1 MGEGALGLLGVTL
14 AAAVGELVLPVR
26 EGGGL
31 RRLFRLLVVL
41 AVLLLLLRP
50 LSGALSELQGLW
62 EEGLPPIGGEAQD
75 FEGVLQEAVRA
86 QSAIDLEA
94 GLCALLQAEL
104 GLREGALAVRVRL
117 DGAGE
122 LEAVTVRLSGAGLLQ
137 DPQAIEKRVE
147 ELLHCAVEVR

>member
-14 AAAVGELVLPVR
+14 AAAVGELVLPAR
-26 EGGGL
+26 EAGGL

-41 AVLLLLLRP
+41 AVLVLLLRP
-50 LSGALSELQGLW
+50 LSGALSGAQDFLAGD
-62 EEGLPPIGGEAQD
+62 LPQIGGETQD

-104 GLREGALAVRVRL
+104 GLQEGALAVRVRL

-122 LEAVTVRLSGAGLLQ
+122 LEAVTVKLSGAGLLQ
-137 DPQAIEKRVE
+137 DPRAIEKRVE